1 MEWSLL
7 TMSHGAGGPY
17 RGAAVSVV
25 LVIAAILLLF
35 DAQNILAVSS
45 RRLLRGGDARS
56 DDYTIIVP
64 VYGHRRYFDERDHL
78 AAYRERVLVALDMG
92 GQGMDALAAELEA
105 GGWAVHRT
113 RLPVPGPP
121 ALILDALESGG
132 VTTTYAFRMDA
143 DTCPVNDPAP
153 FVAEMAAH
161 GVNYASVCVR
171 VRRPRRLVERIQALE
186 YRMAMRGRRLRPWL
200 SSGACYGGTAEA
212 LRRVLSHHSMWFPGE
227 DLEAGR
233 IALALRLRVRH
244 LDLRVN
250 TEAPSTWR
258 ALTRQRRSWWSGGF
272 RHAVVN
278 ADKNIRHT
286 PVWTFYNLGLVV
298 VGAFLKVEEHV
309 EVRSPA
315 SLALGFVVL
324 FAVYA
329 AITVAANWPVRS
341 WLMLAY
347 PPYALFQ
354 ALAMPLLG
362 SVYWMRHAWSQRH
375 WGRYRFGYA
384 RGDALRITTAAV
396 GALRPSRI
404 VRPALA
410 RPGVTAAV
418 AAAAAI
424 AVIVAP
430 AARVGGD
437 AVLRLVA
444 PAASAGVER
453 ADARPVPAAA
463 PGAPAP
469 AAAGPSFTP
478 PASIAT
484 LLAAGPVPAGAAAPA
499 PAPAPAKPARP
510 RSAAPV
516 PVGAPIVGVL
526 IGPDPPPGTAA
537 PDPAPAAAAAP
548 APDAPAL
555 PVEASVPEP
564 EAPASEPP
572 AEEPPAPGADE
583 GAAPAEPAPPADPEP
598 PAENPVAEEGAPP
611 SGA

>member
-1 MEWSLL
+1 
-7 TMSHGAGGPY
+7 MSRRAGGRTVAP
-17 RGAAVSVV
+17 VVDVV
-25 LVIAAILLLF
+25 LVIAVILLLF
-35 DAQNILAVSS
+35 DAQNVLAVSS
-45 RRLLRGGDARS
+45 RRVLRAGDARS

-78 AAYRERVLVALDMG
+78 AAYRERVLVALDMAG
-92 GQGMDALAAELEA
+92 EGMDDLADELEA
-105 GGWAVHRT
+105 EGWAVHRT

-121 ALILDALESGG
+121 ALILDALESGA

-143 DTCPVNDPAP
+143 DTCPVDDPAP
-153 FVAEMAAH
+153 LVAEMARA
-161 GVNYASVCVR
+161 GVDYASVCVR
-171 VRRPRRLVERIQALE
+171 VQHPRRLVERIQALE

-200 SSGACYGGTAEA
+200 SSGACYGGTADA

-244 LDLRVN
+244 LDLRVA
-250 TEAPSTWR
+250 TAAPATWR

-272 RHAVVN
+272 RHAVIN

-298 VGAFLKVEEHV
+298 LGAFLKVQEHV

-315 SLALGFVVL
+315 SVALGFAVL

-329 AITVAANWPVRS
+329 GITAAANWPVRS
-341 WLMLAY
+341 WLMLIY

-354 ALAMPLLG
+354 ALAMPILG
-362 SVYWMRHAWSQRH
+362 SVYWARHAWTQRH

-418 AAAAAI
+418 AAAAVI
-424 AVIVAP
+424 AVVIAP
-430 AARVGGD
+430 AGPVGGD

-444 PAASAGVER
+444 PTGSAGPDR
-453 ADARPVPAAA
+453 ADAQ
-463 PGAPAP
+463 PAP
-469 AAAGPSFTP
+469 AAPPQAGAVPSTAPPPSFG
-478 PASIAT
+478 T
-484 LLAAGPVPAGAAAPA
+484 LLAAAPVPAGAAAPE
-499 PAPAPAKPARP
+499 PAPAPSKPAP
-510 RSAAPV
+510 ARSPAPV
-516 PVGAPIVGVL
+516 PVAAPVVGVL
-526 IGPDPPPGTAA
+526 VGPDPPPGTPAA
-537 PDPAPAAAAAP
+537 DPVPVAAAAAPGPDAPATPATVPAPRPEKPVSAPPAEEPAPPVAEPDPAPAEPEVPADPAP
-548 APDAPAL
+548 AD
-555 PVEASVPEP
+555 
-564 EAPASEPP
+564 
-572 AEEPPAPGADE
+572 G
-583 GAAPAEPAPPADPEP
+583 EPAPEATPAPE
-598 PAENPVAEEGAPP
+598 G
-611 SGA
+611 